1 MDTYNIRVCNN
12 FFNCCNFKRRGGPK
26 KMNLIYLI
34 EDLLTREKKQ
44 EEEWEPEPLYLED
57 IRPEDLPPHDGPFPK
72 PPPNKRVII
81 IDM

>member
-1 MDTYNIRVCNN
+1 
-12 FFNCCNFKRRGGPK
+12 
-26 KMNLIYLI
+26 MNLIYLI